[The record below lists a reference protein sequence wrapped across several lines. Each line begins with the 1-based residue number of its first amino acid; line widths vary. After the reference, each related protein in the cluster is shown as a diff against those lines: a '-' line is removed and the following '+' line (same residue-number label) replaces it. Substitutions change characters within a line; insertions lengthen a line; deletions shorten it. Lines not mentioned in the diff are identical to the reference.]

1 MRTLKWVAAILA
13 LVVVSGLLL
22 LLISGPG
29 SKQLPPESIPESVRV
44 LPLERIRTNG
54 DFINADL
61 NEATR
66 INGFPC
72 NKGWVQFTKSGRLV
86 SCSTAEDIVFQDN
99 LIPKDTMVQLNEE
112 LEITHLIDY
121 FSEDMEI
128 QGFQVLTK
136 AKRLGGTVSMYTTFY
151 PNGRLRQFFSP
162 SNVTID
168 GIPCRRLNSGWM
180 TMGLPNVSNP
190 LRIDTSIAL
199 HEDGKV
205 KYCTLSSD
213 AEIGGV
219 NLYAG
224 SEIRISEDGQQVT
237 ILDDSL
243 ARRMK
248 LRIAEIFD

>member
-1 MRTLKWVAAILA
+1 
-13 LVVVSGLLL
+13 
-22 LLISGPG
+22 
-29 SKQLPPESIPESVRV
+29 

-54 DFINADL
+54 DFINANL
-61 NEATR
+61 QEATR

-72 NKGWVQFTKSGRLV
+72 NKGWVQFTKSGRLLT
-86 SCSTAEDIVFQDN
+86 CLTAEDIVFQDN
-99 LIPKDTMVQLNEE
+99 LIPKGTDVLLNEE

-128 QGFQVLTK
+128 QGFQVSAK
-136 AKRLGGTVSMYTTFY
+136 SKRLGGTVSTYTTFY

-180 TMGLPNVSNP
+180 TMGLPKVSNP

-213 AEIGGV
+213 AEIGGRS
-219 NLYAG
+219 LSAG
-224 SEIRISEDGQQVT
+224 SEIRVSEDGEVT
-237 ILDDSL
+237 ILDDSP

-248 LRIAEIFD
+248 LRIANLFD